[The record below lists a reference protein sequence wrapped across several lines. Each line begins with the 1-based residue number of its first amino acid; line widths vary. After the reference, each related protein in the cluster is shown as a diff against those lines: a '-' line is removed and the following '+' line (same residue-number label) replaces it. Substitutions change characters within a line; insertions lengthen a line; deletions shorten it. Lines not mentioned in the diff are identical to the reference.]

1 MASPAPPPAPAPE
14 LLTTSAPNARSS
26 PSPTPPPPAVER
38 KLTLAQKIDMCAK
51 VKKILVQRDLQPYAL
66 GWGTHGLSLSNPIR
80 SFSVS
85 VVNSELFEAAS
96 LGIILAN
103 CAMLAIY
110 DPLDFEDTGPRNR
123 AIAQSEDV
131 FQVRRKRRARR
142 EKYLGARA
150 TGRAHAESGSCP
162 LLIVE
167 RPSSPVLRM
176 AGAARAPCSCAV
188 AVVSWP

>member
-1 MASPAPPPAPAPE
+1 MASPAPPPAPAPDM
-14 LLTTSAPNARSS
+14 SPAPNARSS
-26 PSPTPPPPAVER
+26 SPTPPPPAVER

-80 SFSVS
+80 NFSVS

-110 DPLDFEDTGPRNR
+110 DPLDFDDTGPRNR

-150 TGRAHAESGSCP
+150 TGRAHAERGSCP

-167 RPSSPVLRM
+167 RSSSPVLRM
-176 AGAARAPCSCAV
+176 AGAARAPHSRAV